1 MKKTLTLIML
11 LTAAMSATAQEKKI
25 KVVSTDYWRKGL
37 TFVQALGPNRYEID
51 SLVIKGEYDMLKDEV
66 FGTLRDCCTRG
77 RLTGIDMSKCINVE
91 NDEIPAM
98 AFFPELVNGK
108 PRREAGDD
116 DGRGY
121 RTNLR
126 YITLPNTI
134 KRIGESAFALTNLEA
149 VDIPVRASISDGA
162 FSDCKYLKCV
172 TLRGKTVR
180 PASEGYAFSGL
191 AAGAVLQVA
200 PGNGAGYT
208 GVESWA
214 AFGKVDETENAYRVM
229 NVDTDG
235 SRPLADILGSCNMR
249 VDSMRL
255 TGTPAKKDFECLQDN
270 NNFGCLLGLDLSDCF
285 IENGY
290 LYACRFESL
299 RMPRR
304 MTKICNVFLQYSQ
317 VEHLTL
323 PESYDEIGA
332 EAFTSYKWFAD
343 STIAIA
349 EGCRKI
355 GYMAFV
361 NCHSLKTVVLP
372 STLEELEP
380 AALGFTW
387 MQDWLEPE
395 VDLYVNRMTPPY
407 CSDTY
412 NGKDVDQDGPFACDR
427 DHKGKGWCLTR
438 KWRLFV
444 PVGAK
449 KNYENAVHWDHFAT
463 IIETPL
469 LTGTSTGI
477 SGATADTQPTAVKE
491 VYTADGRLACKG
503 TALPQ
508 LPKGLYI
515 IRENGQAHK
524 VIMGK

>member
-1 MKKTLTLIML
+1 
-11 LTAAMSATAQEKKI
+11 Q
-25 KVVSTDYWRKGL
+25 GL
-37 TFVQALGPNRYEID
+37 TFAQALGPNRYEID
-51 SLVIKGEYDMLKDEV
+51 SIVIDGHMTMLKAEV
-66 FGTLRDCCTRG
+66 FGTLRDCCTKG
-77 RLTGIDMSKCINVE
+77 RLTGIDMSQCFSIE

-108 PRREAGDD
+108 PRKAAGDD
-116 DGRGY
+116 DERGY

-126 YITLPNTI
+126 YITLPG
-134 KRIGESAFALTNLEA
+134 RISKIG
-149 VDIPVRASISDGA
+149 DGA
-162 FSDCKYLKCV
+162 FACTNLVAVGIPSMVREIGNGAFAGCEHLKDV
-172 TLRGKTVR
+172 ILYGGRGQAE
-180 PASEGYAFSGL
+180 ASGYQFSGL
-191 AAGAVLQVA
+191 PANAVLHVA
-200 PGNGAGYT
+200 PGTADRYRNSEG
-208 GVESWA
+208 WA
-214 AFGKVDETENAYRVM
+214 AFGKVDEIEEAYRVM
-229 NVDTDG
+229 DISVDG
-235 SRPLADILGSCNMR
+235 SRRLKDMLAGYDMQ
-249 VDSMRL
+249 VDSIKL
-255 TGTPAKKDFECLQDN
+255 GGTPTAEDFDLLKN
-270 NNFGCLLGLDLSDCF
+270 NCWYGRLYSIDLSDCDVTA
-285 IENGY
+285 IGKGRLSNTRLAY
-290 LYACRFESL
+290 L
-299 RMPRR
+299 RMPKT
-304 MTKICNVFLQYSQ
+304 MPVISGCFLMGAK
-317 VEHLTL
+317 VENLIL
-323 PESYDEIGA
+323 PESYGEISHN
-332 EAFTSYKWFAD
+332 AFENYDWFMD
-343 STIAIA
+343 STLVIQ

-372 STLEELEP
+372 STLDELEP

-477 SGATADTQPTAVKE
+477 SGATADLQQTAVKE
-491 VYTADGRLACKG
+491 VYTADGRLVTKG
-503 TALPQ
+503 TALPR
-508 LPKGLYI
+508 LGKGLYI
-515 IRENGQAHK
+515 VKTGGETK
-524 VIMGK
+524 KIMVK